1 MMMAEARRTI
11 WNDEL
16 SLQEKKDILDFI
28 NSLTD
33 EEMKRGYGAINKN
46 GFIYT
51 FNFAPTRKVHEDNL
65 KTGGGFEIIHKV
77 DVSGLNQQTQEL
89 LLDEANGESRSNSR
103 FDTLALGMQSGT
115 SNNSG
120 SFEDSANRKRTE
132 NPVGLSDAAA
142 SDVVTGTTD
151 RGGEMGEEASGR
163 NGEITIKTGWDGSNH
178 PRYITITEEE
188 LRKLQD
194 GLDSHVQ
201 LMEGS
206 DGTVYGWCEIERDAE
221 GNVVARHIYLNDE
234 ELNANTMVHELGQMK
249 DIIY

>member
-1 MMMAEARRTI
+1 MEQRGDARMMAEARRTI

-16 SLQEKKDILDFI
+16 SLQEKKDILEFI
-28 NSLTD
+28 DSLTD

-65 KTGGGFEIIHKV
+65 KTDGGFEIIHKV

-132 NPVGLSDAAA
+132 NSVGLSDAAA
-142 SDVVTGTTD
+142 SDVVTGATD
-151 RGGEMGEEASGR
+151 RGGEVGEEQKINTKNMSETE
-163 NGEITIKTGWDGSNH
+163 EILIQCLAAPDLRMRKETAMIVLSLLKTEKQKEKMVYWIAKNH
-178 PRYITITEEE
+178 KINPTEEE
-188 LRKLQD
+188 
-194 GLDSHVQ
+194 V
-201 LMEGS
+201 
-206 DGTVYGWCEIERDAE
+206 IEAAE
-221 GNVVARHIYLNDE
+221 QISERTKE
-234 ELNANTMVHELGQMK
+234 
-249 DIIY
+249 